1 MRILGRQ
8 KNFFQEDLQ
17 NINLFSP
24 KQQILQQLQEHQIL
38 LLTKTQTSIP
48 ILLDPSEQTLKRQLA
63 SINTERHCLWILIS
77 YQNILLLYLLF
88 LLLCWFLLLEL
99 NLKLFRCDSKTFINP
114 FRLLL
119 LKHIVESSLDLLNL
133 LFSCIL
139 RLLCLFIWMNM
150 LR

>member
-77 YQNILLLYLLF
+77 YQNILLLNLLF

>member
-99 NLKLFRCDSKTFINP
+99 HLKLFRCDSKTFIDP

-133 LFSCIL
+133 LLSCIL

>member
-63 SINTERHCLWILIS
+63 SINTERHCL
-77 YQNILLLYLLF
+77 
-88 LLLCWFLLLEL
+88 
-99 NLKLFRCDSKTFINP
+99 
-114 FRLLL
+114 
-119 LKHIVESSLDLLNL
+119 
-133 LFSCIL
+133 
-139 RLLCLFIWMNM
+139 
-150 LR
+150 

>member
-99 NLKLFRCDSKTFINP
+99 NLELFRCDSKTFIDP

-133 LFSCIL
+133 LLSCIL